1 MATKKNTCKS
11 ARKATQQNGAATWA
25 DFEKFAATIEDED
38 VASSGALSL
47 LAWVASL
54 CEDGSREEMA
64 RIDTAIRYLDPSA
77 A

>member
-11 ARKATQQNGAATWA
+11 TRKATQQNGAAAWA
-25 DFEKFAATIEDED
+25 DFENFAATIKDEEI
-38 VASSGALSL
+38 ASSGALSFV
-47 LAWVASL
+47 AWIASL
-54 CEDGSREEMA
+54 CQDGAREEMA